1 MRVEL
6 SLVGVRPFVISFYHR
21 GNMVRKLTIG
31 DIAQLA
37 GVSKA
42 TVSRVL
48 NHKPDVDPAT
58 RERILRIM
66 EEQRFVPSVTA
77 SRLAGGRSNLVGMLV
92 PSFTWPFISDILGG
106 VAEAIG
112 KTPYELILYGISNK
126 TREDDSGDVIDHI
139 LATNLVAGLLA
150 ILPGQ
155 SAGHVVSLYEQGFP
169 VVMLDDQEM
178 PLKVP
183 WVGTD
188 NRGGALAATRHLI
201 QLGHRRIA
209 HIRGPMHY
217 LCSRERYEGF
227 CEGMQEAGLPVDPA
241 WIIEGDFTEEGGRAA
256 AHLLFSLPEEQ
267 RPTAI
272 FAASDLTAYGILK
285 VASECA
291 IHIPDDVALVG
302 FDDLA
307 PSAHTHPAL
316 TTVAQ
321 PFYEMG
327 RRSAELLLSL
337 IEKPV
342 TMPYTSLYSP
352 SLDHADRTGGND
364 VPPVRIQLPTHL
376 VVRESCGASLQ
387 AIQGHI

>member
-1 MRVEL
+1 
-6 SLVGVRPFVISFYHR
+6 
-21 GNMVRKLTIG
+21 MVRKLTIG

-66 EEQRFVPSVTA
+66 EEQRFVPNVTA
-77 SRLAGGRSNLVGMLV
+77 SRLAGGRSNLVGILV
-92 PSFTWPFISDILGG
+92 PSFTWPFISNILGG
-106 VAEAIG
+106 VAEATG
-112 KTPYELILYGISNK
+112 KTPYELILYSISNQMH
-126 TREDDSGDVIDHI
+126 EDDSGDMIDHI

-155 SAGHVVSLYEQGFP
+155 SAGYVARLYEQDFP

-183 WVGTD
+183 WVGAD
-188 NRGGALAATRHLI
+188 NRGGALVATRHLI

-209 HIRGPMHY
+209 HVQGPMRY
-217 LCSRERYEGF
+217 LCSSERYEGF

-241 WIIEGDFTEEGGRAA
+241 WIIEGDFTEAGGRSAA
-256 AHLLFSLPEEQ
+256 RSLFSLPKER
-267 RPTAI
+267 RPSAI
-272 FAASDLTAYGILK
+272 FAANDLTAYGMLK
-285 VASECA
+285 VASECD
-291 IHIPDDVALVG
+291 IHVPDDVALVG

-337 IEKPV
+337 IEKPAI
-342 TMPYTSLYSP
+342 MPHSSFYPP
-352 SLDHADRTGGND
+352 SLDQRDRTSGD
-364 VPPVRIQLPTHL
+364 DAPPVRIQLPTRL
-376 VVRESCGASLQ
+376 VIRESCGATLAGSTRS
-387 AIQGHI
+387 

>member
-1 MRVEL
+1 
-6 SLVGVRPFVISFYHR
+6 
-21 GNMVRKLTIG
+21 MVRKLTIG

-92 PSFTWPFISDILGG
+92 PSFTWPFISEILGG

-112 KTPYELILYGISNK
+112 KTSYELILYGISNK

-155 SAGHVVSLYEQGFP
+155 SAGHVVHLYEQGFP

-178 PLKVP
+178 SLKAP
-183 WVGTD
+183 WVSTD
-188 NRGGALAATRHLI
+188 NRGGALAAARHLI

-209 HIRGPMHY
+209 HVQGPMHY

-241 WIIEGDFTEEGGRAA
+241 WIIEGDFTEAGGRAA
-256 AHLLFSLPEEQ
+256 AHLLFSLPEER

-272 FAASDLTAYGILK
+272 FAANDLTAYGMLK
-285 VASECA
+285 VASEYDM
-291 IHIPDDVALVG
+291 HIPDDVALVG
-302 FDDLA
+302 FDNLA

-337 IEKPV
+337 IEKPA
-342 TMPYTSLYSP
+342 TLPYTSLYPS
-352 SLDHADRTGGND
+352 SLDQGDRTSGD
-364 VPPVRIQLPTHL
+364 DAPPVHIQLPTRL
-376 VVRESCGASLQ
+376 VVRESCGASLSTV
-387 AIQGHI
+387 